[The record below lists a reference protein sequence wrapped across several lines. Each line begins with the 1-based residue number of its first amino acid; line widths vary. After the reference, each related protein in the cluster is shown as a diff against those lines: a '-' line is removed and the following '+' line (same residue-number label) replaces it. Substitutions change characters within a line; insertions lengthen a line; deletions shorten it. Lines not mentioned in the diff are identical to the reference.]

1 MLHLHPLKSR
11 VKDMELKLKVAMD
24 NLIQR
29 VKVAS
34 SSRPPPGSHFTSPL
48 LECKRLFIIL
58 SNSTSIVVKFT
69 VNCVHYLFPF
79 FPLDTAPEMLLF
91 GHSLIMATLDF
102 LMVAQCASL
111 VHNVVVGGWELLQFP
126 WVRSY
131 TAHNHDGKM
140 DEVPLSAHVDRL
152 SSLGSDSTSSQST
165 GGDSSVYYQ
174 RYYTFLQLS

>member
-1 MLHLHPLKSR
+1 
-11 VKDMELKLKVAMD
+11 
-24 NLIQR
+24 
-29 VKVAS
+29 
-34 SSRPPPGSHFTSPL
+34 
-48 LECKRLFIIL
+48 
-58 SNSTSIVVKFT
+58 
-69 VNCVHYLFPF
+69 
-79 FPLDTAPEMLLF
+79 
-91 GHSLIMATLDF
+91 MATLDF

-174 RYYTFLQLS
+174 RYYTLAAQLGITQGIKAPVILTVTRTTYGLMTPLKDSK